1 MRNPATR
8 TVPQRRSRSS
18 KLASIAADCRRV
30 AAGFREPGLCMTTDT
45 EKGLAA
51 INDRLADVI
60 EELNQLPEVHV

>member
-1 MRNPATR
+1 
-8 TVPQRRSRSS
+8 
-18 KLASIAADCRRV
+18 
-30 AAGFREPGLCMTTDT
+30 MTTDT